1 MLAIENQQRR
11 LESENHSARML
22 ICGETIDSLIILVAT
37 VNTLQI
43 QLDSL
48 IRQISQKDSEM
59 ASMRDEAL
67 DLTHS
72 FDESVVVGETRSVE
86 IERLSNL
93 LAIAESRL
101 TFLQT
106 QNLSLK
112 QQVGS
117 AREKA
122 SLNDNSIFELRGTL
136 KGLEKKYSNLL
147 AELKGKSVSVFKGK

>member
-1 MLAIENQQRR
+1 M
-11 LESENHSARML
+11 
-22 ICGETIDSLIILVAT
+22 
-37 VNTLQI
+37 NTLQI

-59 ASMRDEAL
+59 TSMRDEAL

-93 LAIAESRL
+93 LAESRL

-117 AREKA
+117 ATEKA
-122 SLNDNSIFELRGTL
+122 SLNDDSIFELKGTL

-147 AELKGKSVSVFKGK
+147 TELKGKSVSVFKGK